1 MKRFAAKRRDITE
14 KNFASLLFSR
24 GFGKTLEYYCT
35 FSVFSVLSAD

>member
-14 KNFASLLFSR
+14 NNFASLLFSR